1 MMLKPLQVILQ
12 SQIYFMLFKTVVE
25 NLFQDLLTLLMV
37 VGEVNTIKGIEVVQV
52 GVRNYEISTFNLI
65 SILEI
70 NSVFDS

>member
-25 NLFQDLLTLLMV
+25 DLFQDLLTLLMV
-37 VGEVNTIKGIEVVQV
+37 IGEINTIKGIEVVQV
-52 GVRNYEISTFNLI
+52 GVRNYEISTFDLV